1 MNEESFWDRF
11 VMYYATAPSR
21 RRGRRR
27 EDPLKCSFVGLLS
40 DSPEENDL
48 LLDEILCR
56 KRTAMITLLA
66 EWPEGKAFPH
76 AEEYHV
82 LMDSQGQE
90 RCVLRTGGAT
100 MTTFR
105 DMREDLALAEG
116 REENMNAWRDH
127 TREKIKHWCAEH
139 QTPFSV
145 DMPMVVETFTVVY
158 WEE

>member
-11 VMYYATAPSR
+11 VTYYATAPNR

-27 EDPLKCSFVGLLS
+27 EEPLKCTFVGLLS

-48 LLDEILCR
+48 LLDEILSK
-56 KRTAMITLLA
+56 KRTAIITPLA
-66 EWPEGKAFPH
+66 QWPEGKGFPH

-100 MTTFR
+100 LTTFR
-105 DMREDLALAEG
+105 DMQEDFALAEG
-116 REENMNAWRDH
+116 RDETFAAWQEH
-127 TREKIKHWCAEH
+127 TREKLKRWCGTH
-139 QTPFSV
+139 QVPFSV
-145 DMPMVVETFTVVY
+145 DMPMVVERFTMVY